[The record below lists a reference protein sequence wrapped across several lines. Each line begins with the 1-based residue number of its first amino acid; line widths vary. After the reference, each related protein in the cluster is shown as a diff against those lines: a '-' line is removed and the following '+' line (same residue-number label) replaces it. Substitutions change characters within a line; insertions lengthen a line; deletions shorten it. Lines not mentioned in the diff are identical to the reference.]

1 MTNAIAY
8 LSFKINQDEIAKT
21 LCVLRAQA
29 NNSCNGNCVLNAKIK
44 ELNDLEKKQTSSNT
58 EKQEI
63 VYVFLNQDFTLN
75 KPQFFIENEIA
86 HFTLVKNPKAISLFA
101 LRPPIV

>member
-1 MTNAIAY
+1 MDRQGRNRNR
-8 LSFKINQDEIAKT
+8 SKH
-21 LCVLRAQA
+21 
-29 NNSCNGNCVLNAKIK
+29 GNCVLNAKIK
-44 ELNDLEKKQTSSNT
+44 QLNDLEKKQSSSNT

-63 VYVFLNQDFTLN
+63 FYVVLNQDFTFN
-75 KPQFFIENEIA
+75 KPQFCIENEIA